1 MARRARAQKSS
12 PTKKLPVLPILG
24 GVLGVGFLVLFGYAI
39 WASFQP
45 EPQLGEAVPI
55 AGQEHIPLGQKAVD
69 WNTDPPTSGQHYD
82 QPAEGG
88 FYEVAPPDEQ
98 LVHNLEHGYI
108 ILYYNCAGLNDTACT
123 ALHEDI
129 QQSMSQAGVS
139 RNTRTPKLI
148 AAPRQTME
156 NRITLTSWGRIYRV
170 DSFDSTEYALFVEQ
184 YRDQAPEP
192 FAP

>member
-1 MARRARAQKSS
+1 MARRATARNTNPAR
-12 PTKKLPVLPILG
+12 KLPILPILG
-24 GVLGVGFLVLFGYAI
+24 GVLGLGFLTIFGYAI

-55 AGQEHIPLGQKAVD
+55 AGQEHIPVGQKAVD
-69 WNTDPPTSGQHYD
+69 WVTDPPTSGQHYD

-88 FYEVAPPDEQ
+88 FYDIAPPDEQ

-108 ILYYNCAGLNDTACT
+108 IVYYNCNGLDETAC
-123 ALHEDI
+123 ADLKGSI
-129 QQSMSQAGVS
+129 RQSMSQAGVS

-148 AAPRQTME
+148 AAPRPTME
-156 NRITLTSWGRIYRV
+156 TRITITSWGRIYRADNFDPDAYLSYV
-170 DSFDSTEYALFVEQ
+170 DQ
-184 YRDQAPEP
+184 HRDKAPEP